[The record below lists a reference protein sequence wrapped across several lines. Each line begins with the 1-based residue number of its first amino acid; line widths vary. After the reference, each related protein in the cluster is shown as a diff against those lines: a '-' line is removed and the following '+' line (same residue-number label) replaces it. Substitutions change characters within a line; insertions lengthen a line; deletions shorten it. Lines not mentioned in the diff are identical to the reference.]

1 MFCFVHST
9 WIGHLGDKGFS
20 CIEFELLQDLIQ
32 NDLYYF
38 TSYGQSYKHLTI
50 VNYDSRVVAAINFF
64 LKIGQTRPLF
74 VYFGSLHMTNI
85 GQILQMINV

>member
-32 NDLYYF
+32 IDLYYF
-38 TSYGQSYKHLTI
+38 TSYGQLYKHFTI
-50 VNYDSRVVAAINFF
+50 VVAAINFF

-85 GQILQMINV
+85 VQILQMINV

>member
-38 TSYGQSYKHLTI
+38 TSYGQLYKHFTI
-50 VNYDSRVVAAINFF
+50 VVAAINFF